1 MARARLGSR
10 GSGRVPES
18 RREEDRK
25 TRRPL
30 ALWDR
35 VKILILLLGVWFILV
50 WYTMVQ
56 YQGIMPFVDA
66 LNQTAR
72 AQGWLLVLA
81 GLEFVR
87 QIHYIISEHWAAYYR
102 FFTERLFGGWDRRL
116 HRINDWNR
124 FRIARALKWL
134 LALVVLDLVVA
145 QIVGVSPALALF
157 QLPVLAFQALPF
169 AIQLVFYFFIIIFQ
183 FVGLFWFLSR
193 GGVDIY
199 FPDDVKTRFT
209 RRVGAGQRARPRS
222 RRTWS
227 SSRIPSRSRSSGGH
241 VPGGVLL
248 WGPPGTGKTLMAEA
262 VAGETGKA
270 VRVRRPR
277 CVSSKCSWA
286 SASSRSSRCSG
297 SYASLRCATA
307 A

>member
-1 MARARLGSR
+1 M
-10 GSGRVPES
+10 
-18 RREEDRK
+18 
-25 TRRPL
+25 

-35 VKILILLLGVWFILV
+35 LKILILLLGVWFILV

-56 YQGIMPFVDA
+56 FQGIMPFVDA

-87 QIHYIISEHWAAYYR
+87 QIHYFISEHWAAYYR

-124 FRIARALKWL
+124 FRIACALKWL

-157 QLPVLAFQALPF
+157 ELPASPF
-169 AIQLVFYFFIIIFQ
+169 RRCRLQSNSIFYFFVIIIQ

-193 GGVDIY
+193 GGVDDLL
-199 FPDDVKTRFT
+199 PRRHQDPVH
-209 RRVGAGQRARPRS
+209 RRVGPGRRARPGQGEHGLPRGPRVIEEQGRLRARAAS
-222 RRTWS
+222 CCGARRA
-227 SSRIPSRSRSSGGH
+227 P
-241 VPGGVLL
+241 
-248 WGPPGTGKTLMAEA
+248 A
-262 VAGETGKA
+262 
-270 VRVRRPR
+270 RR
-277 CVSSKCSWA
+277 
-286 SASSRSSRCSG
+286 
-297 SYASLRCATA
+297 
-307 A
+307 